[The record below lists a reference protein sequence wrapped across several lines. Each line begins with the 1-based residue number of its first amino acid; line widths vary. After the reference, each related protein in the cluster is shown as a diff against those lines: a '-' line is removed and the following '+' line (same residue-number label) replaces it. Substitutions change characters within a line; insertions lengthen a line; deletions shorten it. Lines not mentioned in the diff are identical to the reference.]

1 MNNTDENILNENLE
15 EEIEENIEENYS
27 NVRTAD
33 FKENVFEWLNGQ
45 DIVTVTLSQKRFIN
59 KILKLSKEFPEEV
72 RIDRINDDGTI
83 LAHIPLKYVR
93 ISRPRELSEEEK
105 ELARQRLNSYKKK
118 SS

>member
-1 MNNTDENILNENLE
+1 MEDNKNISENEFE
-15 EEIEENIEENYS
+15 EDFEEDYGY
-27 NVRTAD
+27 VRTAD

-45 DIVTVTLSQKRFIN
+45 DIITVTLSQKKFIN
-59 KILKLSKEFPEEV
+59 KVLKLAKEFPDEV
-72 RIDRINDDGTI
+72 TIDKINYDGTV
-83 LAHIPLKYVR
+83 LAHIPLRYLR